1 MSTERSAL
9 FSKQQPRAGFL
20 NWGYLPVT
28 KEIIQAAFQRYNL
41 SKQNMIINFSY
52 GYKLQFKKNN
62 VTGKYY
68 INRMCNIYK
77 KSVKSV

>member
-28 KEIIQAAFQRYNL
+28 KEIVQAAFQRHNL
-41 SKQNMIINFSY
+41 SKQNMIINSSY
-52 GYKLQFKKNN
+52 GYKLRFKKIMLL
-62 VTGKYY
+62 V
-68 INRMCNIYK
+68 NIISIECATYTRK
-77 KSVKSV
+77 V